1 MTQSSQQA
9 IPAATG
15 RSSVLRVA
23 RRAGFEVALIGILYV
38 GYVVTRTFA
47 STAFAPARG
56 RALDI
61 LTFEES
67 WRIDIEV
74 WLNDI
79 FFAHDWLAVASSY
92 WYATTH
98 YLVTLF
104 VLVWLYRRSMAQY
117 VTARRALVLASLMGL
132 VFYLVMPT
140 APPRLV
146 GGGYHDILSLQSGI
160 GWWSQNGSAPK
171 GMGDI
176 TNDLAAF
183 PSLHAGWA
191 LWVAIVL
198 IRAGVPRVVRGIGL
212 AYATIMAIVIIGTG
226 NHWVVDAVAGWAVV
240 LVAFGVMIACDRGEG
255 HPPEADALSKPQ
267 SDPADRGSSLSAQLA
282 SSSSRSSDD

>member
-1 MTQSSQQA
+1 MSQLSIEA
-9 IPAATG
+9 I
-15 RSSVLRVA
+15 RSSGALRAV
-23 RRAGFEVALIGILYV
+23 RRAGFEIALIGVLYI
-38 GYVVTRTFA
+38 GYVLTRTFA

-61 LTFEES
+61 LTFERS
-67 WRIDIEV
+67 WRIDLEA
-74 WLNDI
+74 WLNDV
-79 FFAHDWLAVASSY
+79 FFAHEWLAVASSY

-104 VLVWLYRRSMAQY
+104 VLIWLYRRRKAQY
-117 VTARRALVLASLMGL
+117 VTARRALVLASLIGL
-132 VFYLVMPT
+132 AFYLLMPT

-146 GGGYHDILSLQSGI
+146 GDGYHDILSLQSGI

-176 TNDLAAF
+176 TNELAAV

-198 IRAGVPRVVRGIGL
+198 IRSGVPRIVQGLGL
-212 AYATIMAIVIIGTG
+212 AYAAIMAIVIVGTG
-226 NHWVVDAVAGWAVV
+226 NHWVVDAVVGWAVV
-240 LVAFGVMIACDRGEG
+240 LMSFGVMMAVTREHPEQAVAPKEMAPPAG
-255 HPPEADALSKPQ
+255 HD
-267 SDPADRGSSLSAQLA
+267 GISSGRVTSA
-282 SSSSRSSDD
+282 SSHSDRE